1 MGNSSPIRTLLAASL
16 PEHLTGLNSL
26 AALDVPTPTGACFET
41 TLETIL
47 PEDGAIKRAES
58 GQYRDRWPVMEGV
71 VGKGAGEKTGDF
83 LVHGKQRQSRARHVV
98 IGDSRYMGLQT
109 EARAHILTGA
119 GAENFLPKEVVIK
132 KKKSR

>member
-1 MGNSSPIRTLLAASL
+1 MENSSPIRTLLAASL

-26 AALDVPTPTGACFET
+26 AAPDVPTPTGACFET

-47 PEDGAIKRAES
+47 PKDGAIKRAES

-83 LVHGKQRQSRARHVV
+83 LVHGKQRQSRAQHVV
-98 IGDSRYMGLQT
+98 MGDSRYMGLQT
-109 EARAHILTGA
+109 GQGTHSHRGGGRE
-119 GAENFLPKEVVIK
+119 F
-132 KKKSR
+132 SS